1 MWVSGQLYN
10 LLYTCRMKPVEFI
23 GDSLDALQ
31 QFPRSARRS
40 AGFQLD
46 KIQRG
51 LEPDDW
57 KPMKTVGA
65 GVNEIRVRDATGAFR
80 VIYIAR
86 LADAIFVL
94 HCFKKTSQR
103 TPATDIE
110 IARKRYQQL
119 VWRYR

>member
-1 MWVSGQLYN
+1 
-10 LLYTCRMKPVEFI
+10 MKPVEFI
-23 GDSLDALQ
+23 GDSLDTLQ

-40 AGFQLD
+40 VGFQLD

-57 KPMKTVGA
+57 KPMKSVGT
-65 GVNEIRVRDATGAFR
+65 GVSEIRVRDVSGAFR

-94 HCFKKTSQR
+94 HCFKKKSQR

-110 IARKRYQQL
+110 IARKRYHQL